1 MTKNKNRKGQSP
13 SAAQVKALREAVQAR
28 MGLGITDAQD
38 WCADALHTSRRAFQQ
53 WETGPTAM
61 HQAFW
66 ELLLIKTVHITR
78 NS

>member
-1 MTKNKNRKGQSP
+1 MAKNKNRKGQSP
-13 SAAQVKALREAVQAR
+13 SPFQVKTLREAVQASL
-28 MGLGITDAQD
+28 GLGITGAQD
-38 WCADALHTSRRAFQQ
+38 WCAEVLHTSRRSFQQ

-66 ELLLIKTVHITR
+66 ELLLIKTEHITR